1 MMIMEQTMSSTRVEQ
16 LRERINDENYLY
28 AAIQR
33 IAMVLSNELI
43 DMSRQKQYP
52 HKGGR
57 YNERQGQRRG

>member
-1 MMIMEQTMSSTRVEQ
+1 MMIMEQNVSSTRVEQ
-16 LRERINDENYLY
+16 LRERINDEDYLY

-43 DMSRQKQYP
+43 VMS

-57 YNERQGQRRG
+57 YNERQGKKRR